1 MSKQEAEELLRILKI
16 RRTATKLLFDQYQTE
31 IMELDGFIQRALT
44 ITDYKSISLDVDI
57 SPLPLDGADLAI
69 RLLSCYLENTKREV

>member
-16 RRTATKLLFDQYQTE
+16 RRTATKLLFDKYQKE
-31 IMELDGFIQRALT
+31 MVELDEFIQRALF
-44 ITDYKSISLDVDI
+44 ITDKMDVDI
-57 SPLPLDGADLAI
+57 SPVPLDGADLAI

>member
-16 RRTATKLLFDQYQTE
+16 RRTATKLLFDKYQNE
-31 IMELDGFIQRALT
+31 MVELDEFIQRALF
-44 ITDYKSISLDVDI
+44 ITDKMDVDI
-57 SPLPLDGADLAI
+57 SPVPLDGADLAI